1 MRLIIS
7 ASWAPVGEE
16 LNDGKGRR
24 RILEDGVEGGAV
36 EVHGG
41 VRGIRAVAKGSE
53 DRAAG
58 SGGSS
63 RDRQEEEESDG
74 DEDKGNRGEHRKL

>member
-1 MRLIIS
+1 M
-7 ASWAPVGEE
+7 GEE
-16 LNDGKGRR
+16 LNNGKGRR
-24 RILEDGVEGGAV
+24 RILEDGVEGGTV

-53 DRAAG
+53 DGAAG

-63 RDRQEEEESDG
+63 RDRKEEEESDG
-74 DEDKGNRGEHRKL
+74 HEDKASRGEHRKL